1 MKKVN
6 DKVENSKVHGNF
18 TQKKTDKKNEIMK
31 SKKKYMGKIE
41 EKISKRSSFWA
52 QIKLKR

>member
-31 SKKKYMGKIE
+31 SKKKYMGKIK